1 MLNFTELLEEV
12 SPEDVD
18 ISSLSIHDR
27 LNQALWTPSNGD
39 YVLKEDV
46 KKKLLESAD
55 KFSDFIKY
63 KGAKIVIEDI
73 VMTGSNANFNYS
85 KYSDVDVHL
94 LLDYGSI
101 SCDEEILD
109 EYLYDKKILWQLKY
123 NVEVSGMPVELY
135 VQNSKERF
143 TTGAGVYSIVKDEWL
158 KKPSRKEIVI
168 DFGKVKD
175 KTSEIMNTIE
185 AAKTIEELEA
195 IKNRIWKMRSCGLSR
210 NGEFSQENYV
220 FKLLRRSGAIE
231 DLKKKMV
238 AVGA

>member
-73 VMTGSNANFNYS
+73 VVTGSNANFNYS

-123 NVEVSGMPVELY
+123 NVEVSGMPIELY
-135 VQNSKERF
+135 VHNSKERF

>member
-73 VMTGSNANFNYS
+73 VVTGSNANFNYS

-109 EYLYDKKILWQLKY
+109 EYLHDKKILWQLKY

-135 VQNSKERF
+135 AQNSKERF

-175 KTSEIMNTIE
+175 KTSEVMNTIE

-231 DLKKKMV
+231 DLKKKMIR
-238 AVGA
+238 VG